1 MMKLSWIIKVDSKGR
16 TVAQSLSMKDQQGGL
31 FGMLV
36 NEAQISWLIA
46 SGDRVI
52 DERVEVTA

>member
-36 NEAQISWLIA
+36 NEAQLSWLIA
-46 SGDRVI
+46 SGDRVL
-52 DERVEVTA
+52 DDRVEVTA

>member
-1 MMKLSWIIKVDSKGR
+1 MMKLRWIIKVDSKGR

-36 NEAQISWLIA
+36 NEAQLSWLIA
-46 SGDRVI
+46 SGDRVL
-52 DERVEVTA
+52 DDRVEVTA